1 MGLALLLHGPGPVM
15 QRALHGRKRLAP
27 VSLALAAV
35 LLPPGHGSAASR
47 PRAARPAGGGS
58 PSVRMR
64 NVHMVVDPAVILEVR
79 ELHGRLAPA
88 RKGGIP
94 FFDDP
99 KSFRIEI
106 DRATTAIST
115 ASMSALLNR
124 YTFAYPGAPLRGLE
138 ISTHD
143 GKLRQKG
150 TLHKGVDVPFEMDG
164 ELSALPDGRIKLHP
178 TAIKVAGVPA
188 KRLLDALG
196 LELMKVIKVRADRG
210 VAIEGDDLLLD
221 VNRLLPPPA
230 VSGKVGAARLEG
242 DRIVLEFFGAE
253 PRALKPSL
261 PEARNY
267 MYFKGGRLRFGKLTM
282 QDTDL
287 QIVDAAPDDP
297 FRFDLSQYARQLVA
311 GYSKTM
317 PDQGLVSFMP
327 DADKV
332 DRPVKP

>member
-1 MGLALLLHGPGPVM
+1 
-15 QRALHGRKRLAP
+15 
-27 VSLALAAV
+27 
-35 LLPPGHGSAASR
+35 
-47 PRAARPAGGGS
+47 
-58 PSVRMR
+58 MR
-64 NVHMVVDPAVILEVR
+64 NVSMIVQPAVVFEVR
-79 ELHGRLAPA
+79 ELYGRLIPA
-88 RKGGIP
+88 HQGKIP
-94 FFDDP
+94 AFDDP
-99 KSFRIEI
+99 KSFGIGI

-115 ASMSALLNR
+115 ASMTALLND
-124 YTFAYPGAPLRGLE
+124 YTFAYPGAPLRALTV
-138 ISTHD
+138 STHE

-164 ELSALPDGRIKLHP
+164 ELSASADGRIRVRP

-196 LELMKVIKVRADRG
+196 VELMKVIQVRADRG

-221 VNRLLPPPA
+221 PRHLLPPPQ

-242 DRIVLEFFGAE
+242 DRIVLEWKGAA
-253 PRALKPSL
+253 PKALQPSL

-267 MYFKGGRLRFGKLTM
+267 MYFRGARLRFGKLTM

-287 QIVDAAPDDP
+287 QIVDAHPADP
-297 FRFDLSQYARQLVA
+297 FLFNLAEYARQLTA

-317 PDQGLVSFMP
+317 PNQGLVSFMP

-332 DRPVKP
+332 GRPIQP

>member
-1 MGLALLLHGPGPVM
+1 MRPRSLVPAIALLALSQGGAAPLTAKAPGTTRSA
-15 QRALHGRKRLAP
+15 RAGSGE
-27 VSLALAAV
+27 SLWTQ
-35 LLPPGHGSAASR
+35 
-47 PRAARPAGGGS
+47 
-58 PSVRMR
+58 MR

-79 ELHGRLAPA
+79 ELHGRLVAA

-124 YTFAYPGAPLRGLE
+124 YTFAYPGAPLKNIEL
-138 ISTHD
+138 SVHD

-150 TLHKGVDVPFEMDG
+150 TLHKGADVPFEMDG
-164 ELSALPDGRIKLHP
+164 ELSALPDGRLKVHP
-178 TAIKVAGVPA
+178 TALKVAGLPV

-196 LELMKVIKVRADRG
+196 VELVKVIKVRADRG
-210 VAIEGDDLLLD
+210 VAIDGDDLLLD
-221 VNRLLPPPA
+221 ANQLLPPPA
-230 VSGKVGAARLEG
+230 ISGRVGAARLER
-242 DRIVLEFFGAE
+242 DRIVLEFVGPA
-253 PRALKPSL
+253 PKALKPSL

-267 MYFKGGRLRFGKLTM
+267 MYFRGGRLRFGKLTM

-287 QIVDAAPDDP
+287 QIVDTSPDDS

-317 PDQGLVSFMP
+317 TDKGLVSFMP

-332 DRPVKP
+332 DRPVNP